1 MKSDQK
7 KKKKESCNKCVFWV
21 NLGNYGDGN
30 AHLTPIEDI
39 QDTLGGIMMDLFPEE
54 LLDGFFGISATDQ
67 RGRHNYTIL
76 RDLLRESAID
86 LYNPSETHCHPLLA
100 TSNILIMKKLHSEIS
115 VDLYTEDLLNV
126 KMIYTNLDFV
136 DASTPVQLQKL
147 HKLLRDSIE
156 S

>member
-7 KKKKESCNKCVFWV
+7 EDNKNSCNKCIFWV
-21 NLGNYGDGN
+21 NLGKYGDDY

-39 QDTLGGIMMDLFPEE
+39 QDTLGGIMMDLFPEV

-67 RGRHNYTIL
+67 RGHQNYTIL

-86 LYNPSETHCHPLLA
+86 LYNPSETHSHPLLTA
-100 TSNILIMKKLHSEIS
+100 SNIIIMKKLHSEIN
-115 VDLYTEDLLNV
+115 VDLYVQDLINI
-126 KMIYTNLDFV
+126 KMIHTNLDFA

-147 HKLLRDSIE
+147 DKLLHDSIG